1 MWPEEGDLP
10 ENLHHVH
17 DVVYII
23 INKHSFESFMC
34 LDLVLNLTEQQEDV
48 PLVEFMYLVF
58 TCIPSESYC
67 RQLRS
72 SSFFCTYVFQMLIIS
87 KEAAPVFA
95 MSMAFQ

>member
-58 TCIPSESYC
+58 TCMPGESHC
-67 RQLRS
+67 R
-72 SSFFCTYVFQMLIIS
+72 
-87 KEAAPVFA
+87 
-95 MSMAFQ
+95 